1 MAEDAGDENNHEDD
15 MRNLHIDG
23 KNKMAFAKSHLDSM
37 DVHSFTNH

>member
-23 KNKMAFAKSHLDSM
+23 KNNAHLQIAFILI
-37 DVHSFTNH
+37 FTFN